1 MDNKRTKRIA
11 KELQKEISS
20 ILASDIKDPR
30 IGSLV
35 SITDVE
41 LSNDLELAKV
51 YVSSFGDR
59 DERED
64 IIEGLENASG
74 FIKRELGIRL
84 KLRNIPDLRFL
95 IDDSI
100 ERGIYMDK
108 LISDV
113 IKQDEE
119 NRKKHGNDE

>member
-1 MDNKRTKRIA
+1 MDNKRTKRVA

-20 ILASDIKDPR
+20 ILANDIKDPR

-41 LSNDLELAKV
+41 LSKDLEMAKV

-59 DERED
+59 NERED

-113 IKQDEE
+113 IRQDEE

>member
-20 ILASDIKDPR
+20 ILANDIKDPR

-41 LSNDLELAKV
+41 LSKDLEMAKV

-59 DERED
+59 NERED

-113 IKQDEE
+113 IRQDEE
-119 NRKKHGNDE
+119 NRKNHDNDE